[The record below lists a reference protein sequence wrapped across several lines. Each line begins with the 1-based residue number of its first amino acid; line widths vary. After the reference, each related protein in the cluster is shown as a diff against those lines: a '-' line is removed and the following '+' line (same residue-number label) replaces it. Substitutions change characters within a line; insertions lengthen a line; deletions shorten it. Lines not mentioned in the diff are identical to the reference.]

1 MGKFLLRFFILLLVI
16 IFSFTIYLSYFGVE
30 TDKFNAIIKEKANK
44 VNQNVKLEFNKT
56 KIHLNPS
63 ELNLVVK
70 LNKPKVLIKGN
81 EINLSKIDLFLALK
95 SFISSDFLLKRAEI
109 DFFKNDIKDLVK
121 ISNIFLPKFINKKLN
136 KIFSK
141 GNMEGE
147 FIIPFNPDGS
157 VAENYQINAKLLDAK
172 LNINKDFQIINLSTD
187 IKYVFNSFNDK
198 EINFVINQGNVLNL
212 DLQKSSININLKD
225 NKKIIKSKIKTSGVS
240 NYYEIKIISSLLG
253 FDLNN
258 IINANLSSN
267 LETSLK
273 LLVSDRFKI
282 TNKEFSVKGKVNELN
297 LEHKKIKDIS
307 KFLPSY
313 NSKIILKDAE
323 IKLDKTNDLKLS
335 GLMKFNNQF
344 EDFSLSFSNSSTNNI
359 KNSWI
364 KGKISLKDLSLKIS
378 NLNYYKE
385 ENTNADINFYLR
397 CLKSGCNIKS
407 LKYSSGIFE
416 VKADLIMPGDNIK
429 TLIPLVINSLARIF
443 IYVVAALLA
452 DK

>member
-109 DFFKNDIKDLVK
+109 AFFKNDIKDLVK

-172 LNINKDFQIINLSTD
+172 LNIN
-187 IKYVFNSFNDK
+187 
-198 EINFVINQGNVLNL
+198 
-212 DLQKSSININLKD
+212 
-225 NKKIIKSKIKTSGVS
+225 
-240 NYYEIKIISSLLG
+240 
-253 FDLNN
+253 
-258 IINANLSSN
+258 NA
-267 LETSLK
+267 
-273 LLVSDRFKI
+273 
-282 TNKEFSVKGKVNELN
+282 
-297 LEHKKIKDIS
+297 
-307 KFLPSY
+307 
-313 NSKIILKDAE
+313 
-323 IKLDKTNDLKLS
+323 
-335 GLMKFNNQF
+335 
-344 EDFSLSFSNSSTNNI
+344 
-359 KNSWI
+359 
-364 KGKISLKDLSLKIS
+364 
-378 NLNYYKE
+378 
-385 ENTNADINFYLR
+385 
-397 CLKSGCNIKS
+397 
-407 LKYSSGIFE
+407 
-416 VKADLIMPGDNIK
+416 
-429 TLIPLVINSLARIF
+429 
-443 IYVVAALLA
+443 
-452 DK
+452 

>member
-109 DFFKNDIKDLVK
+109 AFFKNDIKDLVK

-157 VAENYQINAKLLDAK
+157 VAENYQINAKLLDTK

-282 TNKEFSVKGKVNELN
+282 TNKEFSIKGKVNELN

-313 NSKIILKDAE
+313 NSKIILKDTE
-323 IKLDKTNDLKLS
+323 VKLDKTNDLKLS

-407 LKYSSGIFE
+407 LKYSSGKSKIE
-416 VKADLIMPGDNIK
+416 
-429 TLIPLVINSLARIF
+429 
-443 IYVVAALLA
+443 
-452 DK
+452 

>member
-44 VNQNVKLEFNKT
+44 VNQNVKLDFNKT
-56 KIHLNPS
+56 KIHKNPS

-109 DFFKNDIKDLVK
+109 AFFKNDIKDLVK

-240 NYYEIKIISSLLG
+240 NYSEIKIISSLLG

-282 TNKEFSVKGKVNELN
+282 TNKEFSIKGKVNELN

-313 NSKIILKDAE
+313 NSKIILKDTE

-378 NLNYYKE
+378 KDFL
-385 ENTNADINFYLR
+385 
-397 CLKSGCNIKS
+397 
-407 LKYSSGIFE
+407 
-416 VKADLIMPGDNIK
+416 
-429 TLIPLVINSLARIF
+429 
-443 IYVVAALLA
+443 
-452 DK
+452 